1 MNEININEIVKIEQM
16 PKVFSQLEKIGKYI
30 DKQIK
35 DIDKLEC
42 TEENKQEV
50 KKRRTE
56 INKTLELL
64 DDRRKYIKTKLLEPY
79 EIFNKKY
86 EEECKIKL
94 SNASNLLKEK
104 IDFIEETQKKEKEIE
119 LREFVK
125 EHCKANNVEII
136 FEKIGLNITLSAS
149 MKSLKEQAKAFI
161 EKVASDLKLIEMEE
175 YSNEILFEYN
185 NCMDYVEAKTKV
197 LERHKQLEEIQKQQE
212 NRNEIE
218 QKEEEI
224 IEKVDEAIEITAPT
238 EIVEEL
244 DNTPSVYQFEVKAT
258 KEQIKKIIDFM
269 KELGVEY
276 K

>member
-1 MNEININEIVKIEQM
+1 MNEININEIVKVEQM

-56 INKTLELL
+56 INNTLNLL
-64 DDRRKYIKTKLLEPY
+64 DNRRKEIKATLLEPY

-86 EEECKIKL
+86 EKECKTKL

-104 IDFIEETQKKEKEIE
+104 IDFIEETQKAEKEIE

-212 NRNEIE
+212 NRSEIE
-218 QKEEEI
+218 QKEKEI
-224 IEKVDEAIEITAPT
+224 VEKVDEAIEITAPT

-244 DNTPSVYQFEVKAT
+244 KSTPSVYQFEVKAT
-258 KEQIKKIIDFM
+258 KEQIKKLIDFM

>member
-64 DDRRKYIKTKLLEPY
+64 DDRRKEIKTTLLEPY

-104 IDFIEETQKKEKEIE
+104 IDFIEETQKKEKETE
-119 LREFVK
+119 LREFVE
-125 EHCKANNVEII
+125 EHCKANNVHID

-149 MKSLKEQAKAFI
+149 MKSLKDQAKAFI

-175 YSNEILFEYN
+175 YSSEILYEYGKN
-185 NCMDYVEAKTKV
+185 MDYVAAKTAV
-197 LERHKQLEEIQKQQE
+197 IQRHKEIEEINKATQQTTETATQEQKIE
-212 NRNEIE
+212 ETVDEIIAPVEIE
-218 QKEEEI
+218 
-224 IEKVDEAIEITAPT
+224 D
-238 EIVEEL
+238 VE
-244 DNTPSVYQFEVKAT
+244 TYQFEVKAT

>member
-119 LREFVK
+119 LREFVE
-125 EHCKANNVEII
+125 EHCKANNVHVD

-149 MKSLKEQAKAFI
+149 MKSLKDQAKAFI

-175 YSNEILFEYN
+175 YSSEILYEYGKN
-185 NCMDYVEAKTKV
+185 MDYVAAKTAV
-197 LERHKQLEEIQKQQE
+197 LQRHKEIEEINKATQQATETTTQEQKIE
-212 NRNEIE
+212 ETVDEIIAPVEIE
-218 QKEEEI
+218 E
-224 IEKVDEAIEITAPT
+224 
-238 EIVEEL
+238 VE
-244 DNTPSVYQFEVKAT
+244 TYQFEVKAT
-258 KEQIKKIIDFM
+258 KEQIKKLIDFM